1 MANTFPNTSIG
12 IIGAMQVEIDLL
24 IQTMER
30 QGAVSMSSI
39 AGRDFY
45 EGNLNGTPVV
55 VVQCGVGMVNAA
67 LCAQVLITSFS
78 ADAVINTGIAGSL
91 DPSIDIG
98 DVVLST
104 DSVNHIMDV
113 QNLGYEPGQTPGV
126 EVVAYPAS
134 ETLRNTAKTA
144 ALRLDLSAHEGRVA
158 SGDRFVR
165 EESEKERIKAV
176 FQASCCEMEGAAIAQ
191 TCYLSKIPYLIVRAI
206 SDKADGSASVDY
218 PTFEA
223 KAAHDCAALTIEM
236 VGCLE

>member
-1 MANTFPNTSIG
+1 MANTSPYKRIG
-12 IIGAMQVEIDLL
+12 VIGAMQVEIDLL
-24 IQTMER
+24 IQTMKR
-30 QGAVSMSSI
+30 QGAVSMNTI

-78 ADAVINTGIAGSL
+78 ADVVINTGIAGSL
-91 DPSIDIG
+91 DPNINIG

-113 QNLGYEPGQTPGV
+113 QNLGYEPGQTPGI
-126 EVVAYPAS
+126 EVAAYPAS
-134 ETLRNTAKTA
+134 ETLRNAAKSA
-144 ALRLDLSAHEGRVA
+144 ALRLDLTAHEGRVA

-165 EESEKERIKAV
+165 EEKEKERIKTV
-176 FQASCCEMEGAAIAQ
+176 FGASCCEMEGAAIAQ
-191 TCYLSKIPYLIVRAI
+191 TCYLSTVPYLIVRAI

-236 VGCLE
+236 MHCLE

>member
-1 MANTFPNTSIG
+1 MANIFPYTRIG

-30 QGAVSMSSI
+30 QGTVSMSSI

-104 DSVNHIMDV
+104 DSVNHIMDGLTV
-113 QNLGYEPGQTPGV
+113 DLG
-126 EVVAYPAS
+126 
-134 ETLRNTAKTA
+134 
-144 ALRLDLSAHEGRVA
+144 
-158 SGDRFVR
+158 
-165 EESEKERIKAV
+165 KA
-176 FQASCCEMEGAAIAQ
+176 
-191 TCYLSKIPYLIVRAI
+191 
-206 SDKADGSASVDY
+206 
-218 PTFEA
+218 
-223 KAAHDCAALTIEM
+223 
-236 VGCLE
+236 

>member
-1 MANTFPNTSIG
+1 MANTFPNTRIG

-30 QGAVSMSSI
+30 QGTVSMSSI

-113 QNLGYEPGQTPGV
+113 QNLGYEPGQTPGI

-144 ALRLDLSAHEGRVA
+144 ALRLDLSAHVGRVA

>member
-1 MANTFPNTSIG
+1 MLGSSDPAMPVLITASAENEVISTWAHNAAFPYTRIG

-30 QGAVSMSSI
+30 QGTVSMSSI

-67 LCAQVLITSFS
+67 LCAQVLFTSFS

-113 QNLGYEPGQTPGV
+113 QNLGYEPGQTPGIK
-126 EVVAYPAS
+126 VVAYPAS

-144 ALRLDLSAHEGRVA
+144 AQSW
-158 SGDRFVR
+158 
-165 EESEKERIKAV
+165 
-176 FQASCCEMEGAAIAQ
+176 
-191 TCYLSKIPYLIVRAI
+191 
-206 SDKADGSASVDY
+206 
-218 PTFEA
+218 
-223 KAAHDCAALTIEM
+223 AALASN
-236 VGCLE
+236 VG

>member
-1 MANTFPNTSIG
+1 MANTFPNTRIG

-158 SGDRFVR
+158 SGDDSCAKRAKRNGSKQCF
-165 EESEKERIKAV
+165 K
-176 FQASCCEMEGAAIAQ
+176 QAAAKWRVQQLLKPA
-191 TCYLSKIPYLIVRAI
+191 T
-206 SDKADGSASVDY
+206 
-218 PTFEA
+218 
-223 KAAHDCAALTIEM
+223 
-236 VGCLE
+236 

>member
-1 MANTFPNTSIG
+1 MANTFPYTRIG

-30 QGAVSMSSI
+30 QGTVSMSSI

-134 ETLRNTAKTA
+134 ENTTQHRKN
-144 ALRLDLSAHEGRVA
+144 RS
-158 SGDRFVR
+158 
-165 EESEKERIKAV
+165 
-176 FQASCCEMEGAAIAQ
+176 
-191 TCYLSKIPYLIVRAI
+191 
-206 SDKADGSASVDY
+206 
-218 PTFEA
+218 A
-223 KAAHDCAALTIEM
+223 KARSKRPRRPRCIR
-236 VGCLE
+236 